1 MWFDDGAATWHV
13 ALMLWRSIRL
23 REGDKKKKKIKELP
37 ITGFAVS
44 GWLFDATLG
53 SCCSEQR
60 EGCVREQKQCQCDSV
75 WIWQHVW
82 CVFWFVFA
90 GKTFIY
96 YFFYNL
102 NLIFIA
108 AATIPLSCIFL
119 FFFTKLQVSWF
130 LITGTLKHH
139 QIIFRQ
145 KIK

>member
-75 WIWQHVW
+75 WIWQHV
-82 CVFWFVFA
+82 
-90 GKTFIY
+90 
-96 YFFYNL
+96 
-102 NLIFIA
+102 
-108 AATIPLSCIFL
+108 
-119 FFFTKLQVSWF
+119 
-130 LITGTLKHH
+130 
-139 QIIFRQ
+139 
-145 KIK
+145 